1 MKVELSKF
9 VQFASFSL
17 KLILFKK
24 SRLISK
30 SAISSISRLMKLLL
44 PKFLK
49 SNEVSFSNKQKS
61 LKVSSQINISLIP
74 ALHVCSREVLT
85 KLLLLFTG
93 KQTVKSESELSL
105 SCAPRHP

>member
-1 MKVELSKF
+1 MKVELTKF

-17 KLILFKK
+17 KLISFKK

-49 SNEVSFSNKQKS
+49 SNEVSFSNKQES

-74 ALHVCSREVLT
+74 ALPVCSREVLK
-85 KLLLLFTG
+85 KLLI
-93 KQTVKSESELSL
+93 TVTIYRKTNS
-105 SCAPRHP
+105 

>member
-1 MKVELSKF
+1 MKVELTKF

-61 LKVSSQINISLIP
+61 LKVPSQINISLIP
-74 ALHVCSREVLT
+74 ALHVCSREVLA
-85 KLLLLFTG
+85 KLLLGNDHLT
-93 KQTVKSESELSL
+93 
-105 SCAPRHP
+105 